1 MKIALGSDHA
11 GFELKEY
18 IKDNLSLY
26 IIKNNIK
33 LEDEDI
39 NIQDF
44 GTYSLDSVDYPDFA
58 VKVANSVANNEN
70 ELGILVCGSG
80 VGVSI
85 AANKVKGIRA
95 ANVFNPEMAKLARE
109 HNNANIMT
117 LGSRFIDQETAMEM
131 VANFLKE
138 PFAGGRH
145 AIRVDKIHSLTGL

>member
-1 MKIALGSDHA
+1 MKIAIGSDHA

-18 IKDNLSLY
+18 IKDNISLY
-26 IIKNNIK
+26 ISKNNTGK
-33 LEDEDI
+33 FVDLE
-39 NIQDF
+39 IQDF

-58 VKVANSVANNEN
+58 VKVGNSVANNEN

-117 LGSRFIDQETAMEM
+117 LGSRFIDQDTAIEM
-131 VANFLKE
+131 VMKFILE

-145 AIRVDKIHSLTGL
+145 ATRVDKIHSLTGL

>member
-1 MKIALGSDHA
+1 MKIAIGSDHA

-18 IKDNLSLY
+18 IKDNISLY
-26 IIKNNIK
+26 ISKNNTGSFVD
-33 LEDEDI
+33 LE
-39 NIQDF
+39 IQDF
-44 GTYSLDSVDYPDFA
+44 GTYNLDSVDYPDFA
-58 VKVANSVANNEN
+58 VKVGNSIANNEN

-117 LGSRFIDQETAMEM
+117 LGSRFIDQDTAMEM
-131 VANFLKE
+131 VMNFLLE

-145 AIRVDKIHSLTGL
+145 ANRVDKINSLTGL

>member
-1 MKIALGSDHA
+1 MKIAIGSDHA

-18 IKDNLSLY
+18 IKDNISLY
-26 IIKNNIK
+26 ISKNNKGEFVNI
-33 LEDEDI
+33 E
-39 NIQDF
+39 IQDF

-58 VKVANSVANNEN
+58 VKVGNSVANNEN

-117 LGSRFIDQETAMEM
+117 LGSRFIDQDTAMEM
-131 VANFLKE
+131 VMNFILE

-145 AIRVDKIHSLTGL
+145 ATRVDKIHSLTGQ

>member
-44 GTYSLDSVDYPDFA
+44 GTYILDSVDYPDFA

-117 LGSRFIDQETAMEM
+117 LGSRFIDQGTAMEM

-145 AIRVDKIHSLTGL
+145 ANRVDKIHSLTGL